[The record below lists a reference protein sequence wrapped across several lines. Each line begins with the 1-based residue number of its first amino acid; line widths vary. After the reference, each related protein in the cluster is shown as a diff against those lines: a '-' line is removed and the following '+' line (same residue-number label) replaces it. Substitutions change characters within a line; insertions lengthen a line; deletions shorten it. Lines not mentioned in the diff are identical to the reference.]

1 MKTHGLLKGKE
12 TANQVIKAFAKMD
25 TNKDKRIS
33 RDEFLSGMKNWG
45 LDWKADVPSGE
56 STLEEWV
63 VRLNKAI
70 NVVGQAKL
78 MEVVNM
84 LPKKSRPNFA
94 NAKGGERI
102 VKPLSFSDKTIKK
115 LATAY
120 DKISKNRDAIVK
132 SEYSSKWHHLEE
144 FDIYERGY
152 ITRDDFLQGVKNQVL
167 EDDYD
172 FKILKQVKGS
182 KQPIGV
188 CLDWMVGAGDRK
200 AQDVVMDLPEI
211 VLRPDK
217 RSRESS
223 SDDEA
228 PRYPAKR
235 QRRPAE
241 PKQVVC
247 VVM

>member
-33 RDEFLSGMKNWG
+33 IEEFKTGMKNWG

-56 STLEEWV
+56 CTLDLWV
-63 VRLNKAI
+63 VRLNTAI

-84 LPKKSRPNFA
+84 LPMKSRPNFT
-94 NAKGGERI
+94 NAQGDERI
-102 VKPLSFSDKTIKK
+102 VKPLSFSVKTIKK
-115 LATAY
+115 LATAF
-120 DKISKNRDAIVK
+120 DRISKNCDAILK

-144 FDIYERGY
+144 FDIYGRGY

-167 EDDYD
+167 DEDYD
-172 FKILKQVKGS
+172 FKVLKQVKGS

-188 CLDWMVGAGDRK
+188 CLDWMVAAGDRK
-200 AQDVVMDLPEI
+200 AQDVVMGLPEI

-228 PRYPAKR
+228 PGYPAKR

-241 PKQVVC
+241 PKEAGC
-247 VVM
+247 TVM